1 MLDEKLPFCLRCRL
15 EGRNTTVKVGEIAYT
30 STGLDSRNFTT
41 EVHCN
46 YLMLSGSE
54 LPEEDFQLFILNI
67 CGFVC
72 FL

>member
-1 MLDEKLPFCLRCRL
+1 MLFPSEYPTFYNVIQSEAKDLGNIRQK
-15 EGRNTTVKVGEIAYT
+15 T
-30 STGLDSRNFTT
+30 SSYRNFST
-41 EVHCN
+41 EAHCN
-46 YLMLSGSE
+46 YLMLSDSE